1 MAIGQPIRLT
11 ANVKVDPEQLIH
23 PDDVAAAMQ
32 TTLQLLAETGIG
44 PAQSI
49 AIVVLLPDEIK
60 AFDLREQ
67 VRAALRE
74 GRRLTA
80 AVAQRGVCRT
90 CCGSGRQRRS
100 APDGTYLGMG
110 PCPDCQEASR
120 RPDIVH

>member
-1 MAIGQPIRLT
+1 MTTNPLWRL
-11 ANVKVDPEQLIH
+11 ADEAGDLCKRLWARH
-23 PDDVAAAMQ
+23 AAGD
-32 TTLQLLAETGIG
+32 TRVEN
-44 PAQSI
+44 
-49 AIVVLLPDEIK
+49 AIVH
-60 AFDLREQ
+60 
-67 VRAALRE
+67 AALRE